1 MDVSERLVVL
11 AVGFFVTSVVLFA
24 VVYWNHLQEKK
35 IEKLVKKVERMGK
48 LR

>member
-1 MDVSERLVVL
+1 MDVSERLVIL

-35 IEKLVKKVERMGK
+35 MEKILKRIERMNK